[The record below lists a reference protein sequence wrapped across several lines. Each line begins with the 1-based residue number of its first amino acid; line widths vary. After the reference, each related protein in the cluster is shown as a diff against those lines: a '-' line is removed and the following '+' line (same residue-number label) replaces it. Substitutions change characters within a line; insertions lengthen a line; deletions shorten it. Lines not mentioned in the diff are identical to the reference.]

1 MVLRRNFWQGSATSP
16 RDRHPS
22 ELGTRPPSGWDP
34 HESDVAGRGRP
45 RCGPPGPL
53 IRWGAAGALA
63 RAVRALRRR
72 YAPEPQGAAKVRC
85 LVVAA
90 AAGTARCSG
99 PRARSTGAE
108 SGPHDRR
115 ARAPTSAG
123 AASHG
128 AGPAPAGPLPQ
139 GTQTTRW
146 EPRRRQ
152 GERAAPR
159 VISSSAVHGRDDR
172 CRTRAHFGGGSISWR
187 RPCAA
192 GPLPQ
197 GKTDRWEPRRR
208 QGEMCSPPRAPTEC
222 DDGRDDRF
230 PAQAHET

>member
-1 MVLRRNFWQGSATSP
+1 MLPMSVDLGPNTLPSQYHPLAPRGVVVSWATVPALFSLLHPRHSHLAATTARKRR
-16 RDRHPS
+16 
-22 ELGTRPPSGWDP
+22 
-34 HESDVAGRGRP
+34 
-45 RCGPPGPL
+45 
-53 IRWGAAGALA
+53 
-63 RAVRALRRR
+63 
-72 YAPEPQGAAKVRC
+72 
-85 LVVAA
+85 
-90 AAGTARCSG
+90 TARCSG

-139 GTQTTRW
+139 GTQTTRR
-146 EPRRRQ
+146 EPRRRR

-172 CRTRAHFGGGSISWR
+172 CHAHAHFGGGSISWR

-197 GKTDRWEPRRR
+197 GTRTVDRWEPRRR